1 MALNNSTSPSNSL
14 VQNLRQQ
21 LMRVLP
27 FSKMMSADVNYFLR
41 YSIEAYFAP
50 DEIILPPA
58 DGMPKNL
65 YLIRHVNY
73 SCVFGAVL
81 KKRLEAFR
89 S

>member
-27 FSKMMSADVNYFLR
+27 FSKMLSADVNYFLR

-58 DGMPKNL
+58 DGMPEFVFIN
-65 YLIRHVNY
+65 HVNY

>member
-1 MALNNSTSPSNSL
+1 
-14 VQNLRQQ
+14 
-21 LMRVLP
+21 MRVLP

>member
-1 MALNNSTSPSNSL
+1 
-14 VQNLRQQ
+14 
-21 LMRVLP
+21 
-27 FSKMMSADVNYFLR
+27 MSADVNYFLR

-50 DEIILPPA
+50 DEIILPPE

>member
-1 MALNNSTSPSNSL
+1 ML
-14 VQNLRQQ
+14 
-21 LMRVLP
+21 VLP

-65 YLIRHVNY
+65 FKNLFKNLYLIRHVNY
-73 SCVFGAVL
+73 SWVFGVVL
-81 KKRLEAFR
+81 KKRLVDFR

>member
-1 MALNNSTSPSNSL
+1 M
-14 VQNLRQQ
+14 
-21 LMRVLP
+21 
-27 FSKMMSADVNYFLR
+27 VNYFLR

-65 YLIRHVNY
+65 SNNLYLIRHVNY
-73 SCVFGAVL
+73 SWVFGVVL
-81 KKRLEAFR
+81 KKRLVDFR